1 MKRKDLTAFFAFI
14 LTLFFVNSA
23 TAQISELKSG
33 TKIRVRMDNEINSK
47 VSSLD
52 DTFTVVVADPVLV
65 RDVVILP
72 VGAIIEGRIIR
83 VGQASTG
90 GKNGDLEV
98 IFETIMLE
106 SGAKRRIE
114 AVLVKKLEAKTSN
127 TGKFLTIFG
136 GTVLGGIIGAASKS
150 DNGVLIGAGIGA
162 GAGTGT
168 AFLLKGKDVRIEAN
182 EKFEIELTKSVILPA
197 EGF

>member
-1 MKRKDLTAFFAFI
+1 
-14 LTLFFVNSA
+14 
-23 TAQISELKSG
+23 
-33 TKIRVRMDNEINSK
+33 MDNEINSK